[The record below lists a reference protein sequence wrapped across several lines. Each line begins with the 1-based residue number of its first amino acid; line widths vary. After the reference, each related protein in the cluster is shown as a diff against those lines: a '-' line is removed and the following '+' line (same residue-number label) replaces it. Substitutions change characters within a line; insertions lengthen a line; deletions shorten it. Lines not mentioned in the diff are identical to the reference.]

1 VAVDG
6 VELAK
11 GQITLNW
18 ALGRAPAVS
27 GTWTNALVS
36 PGGSLMLSVGVSNA
50 LPAAQ
55 CQWYREDERIAGAT
69 NQTLQLSNLGAS
81 GEGAY
86 RVVVTNAI
94 DVVER
99 WVGYV
104 ELWPKL
110 RVRLEGSPTVMV
122 LEWPAD
128 ADGYQLEAT
137 DSLDPAQWTPFNVH
151 TPRRLGDWQRI
162 TLDVLATS
170 LFFRLRKQ

>member
-1 VAVDG
+1 
-6 VELAK
+6 
-11 GQITLNW
+11 
-18 ALGRAPAVS
+18 
-27 GTWTNALVS
+27 
-36 PGGSLMLSVGVSNA
+36 MLSVGVSNA

-69 NQTLQLSNLGAS
+69 NQTLLLTNLQAS

-94 DVVER
+94 DVVEH

-110 RVRLEGSPTVMV
+110 RVRLAGSPSGVV

-128 ADGYQLEAT
+128 AVGYQLEVT
-137 DSLDPAQWTPFNVH
+137 ESLGPAQWTPVPVFA
-151 TPRRLGDWQRI
+151 PEQLGGWQRVVF
-162 TLDVLATS
+162 DVPVNS
-170 LFFRLRKQ
+170 QFFRLRKP